1 MKKALK
7 DDTYDKF
14 PSHASSNNAFFS
26 EGRGAGPLPSN
37 NISLQERG

>member
-14 PSHASSNNAFFS
+14 PSHASSNNAFFQK
-26 EGRGAGPLPSN
+26 AGGWPPAF
-37 NISLQERG
+37 LQY

>member
-1 MKKALK
+1 MRKALK

-14 PSHASSNNAFFS
+14 PSHASSNNAFF
-26 EGRGAGPLPSN
+26 RRQGAGPLPSY